1 MVKIKKSTNL
11 PRSGIIK
18 TTITL
23 WHDKVFVKQKEI
35 ILKLSRP
42 STKFKYITVSLD
54 ELKDYQNTVKAL
66 EKIYKTHTFLAEK
79 TCADYAADIA
89 SKLLQMGLI
98 TRKEVDNGQSIE

>member
-1 MVKIKKSTNL
+1 MARIKKSTNL

-42 STKFKYITVSLD
+42 STEFKYITVSLA
-54 ELKDYQNTVKAL
+54 ELKDYQNAVRVV
-66 EKIYKTHTFLAEK
+66 EKIYKTYSLLAEK
-79 TCADYAADIA
+79 TAEDYAADIA
-89 SKLLQMGLI
+89 GKL
-98 TRKEVDNGQSIE
+98 